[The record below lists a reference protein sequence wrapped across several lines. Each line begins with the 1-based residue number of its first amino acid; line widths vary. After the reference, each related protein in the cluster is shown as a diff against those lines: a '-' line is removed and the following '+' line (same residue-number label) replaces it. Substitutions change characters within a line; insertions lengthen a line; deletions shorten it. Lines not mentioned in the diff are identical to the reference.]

1 MQPILMEN
9 PIQLQVIADSL
20 HNRLQNNAVH
30 VPQLP
35 QVVTSCLQVSRTPGA
50 KPEQLHALITGDQR
64 LVDGLMRVCRTGL
77 FGSFE
82 GADIAAVVV
91 HLGQQTIADLT
102 LALSLNA
109 GLFNAPGHTQ
119 YVVEQLRQAILC
131 GLWSRQVALLRR
143 RQIEA
148 AMICGVCKSIGRP
161 VVIEAALDCA
171 VRHRMHLSYQDLMIL
186 ADQFEYGATQKVLA
200 TWQMPE
206 VVHAVATHWLD
217 YRNAGEAR
225 EQTMT
230 SVAGAR
236 LASVC
241 SKGENPS
248 AREILARDR
257 VFTDLGISGKQLDQ
271 LCELRRSG
279 EIVRMEPQVFDLLVH
294 LVRNRDRIVSK
305 DDLIADQTGYSPEAR
320 EKAAALV
327 HSFEQ
332 YLTEHKEEFYALSH
346 RTGATRRDTA
356 VDVDGRVREPVPG
369 VGCPELRDR
378 DSLGS

>member
-1 MQPILMEN
+1 MEN

-20 HNRLQNNAVH
+20 HNRLQNNVVH

-35 QVVTSCLQVSRTPGA
+35 AVVANCLQVSRTPGA
-50 KPEQLHALITGDQR
+50 KPEQLRALITADQNMK
-64 LVDGLMRVCRTGL
+64 DGLVRICGTGF
-77 FGSFE
+77 FGKFTD
-82 GADIAAVVV
+82 ADPTILIA
-91 HLGQQTIADLT
+91 HLGQQTVADLT

-119 YVVEQLRQAILC
+119 YVEEQLRQAILC

-148 AMICGVCKSIGRP
+148 AMICGLCKSIGRP

-186 ADQFEYGATQKVLA
+186 ADQFEYGATQKVLS

-230 SVAGAR
+230 TVAGAR
-236 LASVC
+236 LASIY
-241 SKGENPS
+241 SKADNTS
-248 AREILARDR
+248 ARETLARDR

-271 LCELRRSG
+271 LCELA
-279 EIVRMEPQVFDLLVH
+279 EPV
-294 LVRNRDRIVSK
+294 
-305 DDLIADQTGYSPEAR
+305 
-320 EKAAALV
+320 AAAANCF
-327 HSFEQ
+327 S
-332 YLTEHKEEFYALSH
+332 
-346 RTGATRRDTA
+346 
-356 VDVDGRVREPVPG
+356 
-369 VGCPELRDR
+369 
-378 DSLGS
+378 

>member
-1 MQPILMEN
+1 MEN

-20 HNRLQNNAVH
+20 HNRLHNNAVH

-35 QVVTSCLQVSRTPGA
+35 QVVASSLQVSRTPGA
-50 KPEQLHALITGDQR
+50 KPEQLHALISADQSM
-64 LVDGLMRVCRTGL
+64 VDGLIRICNTGF
-77 FGSFE
+77 FGNFAQLDTDFAQLDTDFAQSDTAF
-82 GADIAAVVV
+82 AHLDIQSVIA
-91 HLGQQTIADLT
+91 HLGQQTVADIT

-143 RQIEA
+143 RHIEA
-148 AMICGVCKSIGRP
+148 AMICGLCKSIGRP

-230 SVAGAR
+230 TVAGAR
-236 LASVC
+236 LATIC
-241 SKGENPS
+241 HKGENPV
-248 AREILARDR
+248 AREALARDR

-271 LCELRRSG
+271 LCELAAP
-279 EIVRMEPQVFDLLVH
+279 I
-294 LVRNRDRIVSK
+294 
-305 DDLIADQTGYSPEAR
+305 
-320 EKAAALV
+320 AAAAS
-327 HSFEQ
+327 SF
-332 YLTEHKEEFYALSH
+332 S
-346 RTGATRRDTA
+346 
-356 VDVDGRVREPVPG
+356 
-369 VGCPELRDR
+369 
-378 DSLGS
+378 

>member
-1 MQPILMEN
+1 MEN

-35 QVVTSCLQVSRTPGA
+35 QVVASCLQVSRTPGA
-50 KPEQLHALITGDQR
+50 KPEQLHALISADQSM
-64 LVDGLMRVCRTGL
+64 VDGLIRICNTGF
-77 FGSFE
+77 FGNFAQLDTGFAQLDTPFAQLDTESV
-82 GADIAAVVV
+82 IA
-91 HLGQQTIADLT
+91 HLGQRTVADIT

-143 RQIEA
+143 RHIEA
-148 AMICGVCKSIGRP
+148 AMICGLCKSIGRP

-230 SVAGAR
+230 TVAGAR
-236 LASVC
+236 LAAAC

-248 AREILARDR
+248 ARETLARDR
-257 VFTDLGISGKQLDQ
+257 VFTDLGIGGKQLDQ
-271 LCELRRSG
+271 LCELAAP
-279 EIVRMEPQVFDLLVH
+279 I
-294 LVRNRDRIVSK
+294 
-305 DDLIADQTGYSPEAR
+305 
-320 EKAAALV
+320 AAAAS
-327 HSFEQ
+327 SF
-332 YLTEHKEEFYALSH
+332 S
-346 RTGATRRDTA
+346 
-356 VDVDGRVREPVPG
+356 
-369 VGCPELRDR
+369 
-378 DSLGS
+378 